1 MRLRLLIL
9 ALLLLPFPAQA
20 GEEMDVLCI
29 EKPPYYSS
37 DSRGR
42 IKGFLVDR
50 AEKLFRQAGITPR
63 LRSASSAQVL
73 EAMRAPEPS
82 CSLGW
87 FKTPERERFA
97 RFTLPIHTDHPLE
110 LLARASD
117 APLFQGLSTLAE
129 VAASGRFVPGRIAG
143 HSNGET
149 VDAILAPLDSRTVF
163 IQAEEA
169 QLFRMLREGRF
180 DFILTAPEETGHT
193 LALLG
198 MSPDDFLVLPLSDV
212 PRGNTRHIMCSRSV
226 PPEVIRRLDTAISDF
241 RPAR

>member
-1 MRLRLLIL
+1 MRLRLLLL
-9 ALLLLPFPAQA
+9 ALLLLPLPALA

-29 EKPPYYSS
+29 EKPPYYFS

-42 IKGFLVDR
+42 PRGFLVER
-50 AEKLFRQAGITPR
+50 AGQIFSRAGITP
-63 LRSASSAQVL
+63 LFRSASTSQVL

-117 APLFQGLSTLAE
+117 APRFQGLSTLAA
-129 VAASGRFVPGRIAG
+129 VVASGRFTPGRIAG
-143 HSNGET
+143 HSEGEA
-149 VDAILAPLDSRTVF
+149 VDAILTPLESRTVF
-163 IQAEEA
+163 VQGEET
-169 QLFRMLREGRF
+169 QLYRMLQEGRF
-180 DFILTAPEETGHT
+180 DFILTAPEETGYT
-193 LALLG
+193 LALLD
-198 MSPDDFLVLPLSDV
+198 MSPDDFLVLPLHDV
-212 PRGNTRHIMCSRSV
+212 PRGNNRHIMCSWSV
-226 PPEVIRRLDTAISDF
+226 PPETIRRLDTAIRDF